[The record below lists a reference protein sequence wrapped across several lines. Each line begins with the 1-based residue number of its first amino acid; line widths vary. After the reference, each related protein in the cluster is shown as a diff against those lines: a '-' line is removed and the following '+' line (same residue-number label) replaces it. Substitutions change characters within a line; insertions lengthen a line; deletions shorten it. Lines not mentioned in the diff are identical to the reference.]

1 MLKENP
7 SLQPA
12 EIAWQNGTPVS
23 VKFNDVYFSLAGGVA
38 ETQHVF
44 IEQNHLLPRW
54 QQMQHTSGSVFT
66 IIESGF
72 GTGLNFL
79 LTALY
84 WQKNRPQNSQT
95 WLEFISTEKY
105 PLSTHDLK
113 KCLDNF
119 PELSP
124 LSTQLLKQYPALT
137 PGFHLLKFVK
147 LKVKLLLLL
156 GDINDTLPL
165 LNAQADAWFL
175 DGFSPAKNQS
185 MWSDKLFE
193 NITRLSK
200 EGSTFSTF
208 SSAGVVK
215 KGMQGAGFQVRKTD
229 GFGHKRDMLCGIFT
243 SSAMNSYNDSDV
255 TTEKKLTS
263 QNPKAFSQ
271 PWFLTPPTT
280 CLQNKTAT
288 VVGGGLA
295 GTTTAFCLAQRGWK
309 VTLIER
315 HDTLANEASGNP
327 AGVLYTKINQALNPQ
342 SLFYNSSYLYALRFM
357 QQIPRHTTKS
367 QVIWDDC
374 GVLQL
379 HNLGK
384 DAQGQILPLD
394 LEKNSLWPDSV
405 AHRVSAGDIATL
417 CGVNFKPGQ
426 DQEVVFFP
434 QGGWVCPPLLC
445 QTLVQLSDNITV
457 LTGQEVQSIERE
469 QAVQSDT
476 TNAPQSTGWLIKN
489 KNQQTICRSNIVVL
503 ANSLAANHFEQTRF
517 LTLYSVRG
525 QVSSLPIEDETLAL
539 KTVLCHQGYA
549 LPLIN
554 NKLHIGATFD
564 PRDKNPE
571 ASMADHLSNLEK
583 LNQTAPDLYQK
594 LGVDKLDL
602 KSIQGRAAFRCQ
614 SPDYV
619 PIVGLA
625 PKADFFMENYQG
637 LRQGQKNIAYP
648 QGDYHQGLFVNLA
661 HGSRGLTTTPL
672 AAEVIAA
679 YANNEAQVLPQ
690 AILDALNPARFLI
703 RTLKKSAKLPEG
715 ISD

>member
-1 MLKENP
+1 MPEANP
-7 SLQPA
+7 NLEPA
-12 EIAWQNGTPVS
+12 EIAWQHGTPIS
-23 VKFNDVYFSLAGGVA
+23 IKFNDVYFSLAGGVA

-44 IEQNHLLPRW
+44 IEKNHLLARW
-54 QQMQHTSGSVFT
+54 QQMQHTSDSVFT

-79 LTALY
+79 LTALH
-84 WQKNRPQNSQT
+84 WQKNRPQNSQA

-119 PELSP
+119 PELNP

-137 PGFHLLKFVK
+137 PGFHLLKFAK

-185 MWSDKLFE
+185 MWSNTLFE

-200 EGSTFSTF
+200 EGCTFSTF

-215 KGMQGAGFQVRKTD
+215 KGMQSAGFQVRKTD
-229 GFGHKRDMLCGIFT
+229 GFGHKRDMLCGVFT
-243 SSAMNSYNDSDV
+243 SATLDNGNDSNE
-255 TTEKKLTS
+255 TTGGKLARKS
-263 QNPKAFSQ
+263 SQ
-271 PWFLTPPTT
+271 PWFITPPTA
-280 CLQNKTAT
+280 CLRNKTAT

-295 GTTTAFCLAQRGWK
+295 GTTTAFCLAQRGWQ

-327 AGVLYTKINQALNPQ
+327 AGVLYTKINQALHPQ
-342 SLFYNSSYLYALRFM
+342 SLFYNSSYLYAVRFM
-357 QQIPRHTTKS
+357 QQIPRHTATS

-394 LEKNSLWPDSV
+394 LEKNALWPDSV
-405 AHRVSAGDIATL
+405 AQRVSADDIAAL
-417 CGVNFKPGQ
+417 CGVNLNPGQ
-426 DQEVVFFP
+426 DQEAVFFP

-476 TNAPQSTGWLIKN
+476 TNALQAPGWLIKD
-489 KNQQTICRSNIVVL
+489 KNQRAICRSSIVVL

-517 LTLYSVRG
+517 LALYAVRG
-525 QVSSLPIEDETLAL
+525 QVTSLPLEDKTLAL

-594 LGVDKLDL
+594 LGVDKLNSN
-602 KSIQGRAAFRCQ
+602 SIQGRAAFRCQ

-619 PIVGLA
+619 PIVGPV
-625 PKADFFMENYQG
+625 PKADFFMTNYQG

-679 YANNEAQVLPQ
+679 YANNETQVLPQ
-690 AILDALNPARFLI
+690 TILDALNPARFLI
-703 RTLKKSAKLPEG
+703 RTLKKSAKLPKG